1 MSIYYPVK
9 GNHMEFALHSSAPVT
24 ALGEDRQLVLTLVQ
38 NLKYLHR
45 IAKTLNLSTRDIEDA
60 LVQVENQTL
69 SVVVVGEFKRGKST
83 FINAL
88 LGHDILPSDI
98 LPTTATINRVV
109 FGSTPSATV
118 RFKDGRDQ
126 SIAIEQLANY
136 VTKLTSEAEA
146 ISSRVQEAL
155 IHYPL
160 HYCRNGVEI
169 IDTPGLS
176 DDESMTEVTF
186 SVLRRTEVVIM
197 VTSAISPFAESEG
210 VFLTEILLE
219 QGIDH
224 ILFVVNGIDHFKK
237 SEDVDRILQSITQ
250 RIKNHI
256 HDWANRQFG
265 EGSQEYN
272 AYMKRMGIPRIYGL
286 SSQQALQAKRTKD
299 SFLLERSRFQEFETS
314 LNRLL
319 TEERQRISLQMS
331 VEGAIAA
338 ANQILNAIKTQRNAL
353 QLQQQSFEKQSLSIV
368 ESISTLRKQSR
379 EDLDHA
385 VRGIANIESEVAAIL
400 RPLSYRL
407 EQAVE
412 QEIDNTSVDMSSNL
426 NGITSHFAN
435 QVVSALKGVI
445 SSTESDITRIASRE
459 TEEQSLRLKATAN
472 SIDQKIRQI
481 QDQCLQIKID
491 LTIQDSVYQY
501 CNNVKAGLQRLSNIL
516 SVDPNL
522 FFIQE
527 PAKGGYTV
535 TGAVIGSLFGGFG
548 APVGAAIGASLGEQ
562 RRKQTFKQF
571 YKPEVLPVI
580 KAQLGSQNVNQ
591 KVSQYIVTATSNLK
605 ASAHK
610 VRQQTEVIIGSI
622 EQTFATFQGKRDVEA
637 LAEQNR
643 LLQLSSEIQKILDDT
658 NQLLNRL
665 N

>member
-1 MSIYYPVK
+1 
-9 GNHMEFALHSSAPVT
+9 MEFALHSSAPVT

-98 LPTTATINRVV
+98 LPATATINRVV

-126 SIAIEQLANY
+126 SIAIEQLVNY
-136 VTKLTSEAEA
+136 VTNLTSDAEA

-176 DDESMTEVTF
+176 DDENMTEVTL

-197 VTSAISPFAESEG
+197 
-210 VFLTEILLE
+210 LLE

-224 ILFVVNGIDHFKK
+224 ILFVVNGIDHFKQ
-237 SEDVDRILQSITQ
+237 SEDVDRVLQSITQ
-250 RIKNHI
+250 RIKKHI
-256 HDWANRQFG
+256 HDWADRQFG
-265 EGSQEYN
+265 EGTQEYN

-286 SSQQALQAKRTKD
+286 SSQQALQAKRTRD
-299 SFLLERSRFQEFETS
+299 SFLLERSRFQEFEAS
-314 LNRLL
+314 LNCLL

-331 VEGAIAA
+331 MEGAIAA
-338 ANQILNAIKTQRNAL
+338 ANQILDVIKAQRNSL
-353 QLQQQSFEKQSLSIV
+353 QLQQQSFEKQSLNIV
-368 ESISTLRKQSR
+368 ESITTLRKQSR
-379 EDLDHA
+379 EDLDHT
-385 VRGIANIESEVAAIL
+385 VRGIANIESEVETIL

-407 EQAVE
+407 EQAIE
-412 QEIDNTSVDMSSNL
+412 QEIDSTSVDMSSNL

-435 QVVSALKGVI
+435 QVVSALRGII
-445 SSTESDITRIASRE
+445 SSIESDITRIVRRE
-459 TEEQSLRLKATAN
+459 TEEQSLKLKIITN
-472 SIDQKIRQI
+472 SIDQKICQI

-491 LTIQDSVYQY
+491 LTINDSVYQY
-501 CNNVKAGLQRLSNIL
+501 CNNDIQTGLQRLTNVL
-516 SVDPNL
+516 SVDSNL

-571 YKPEVLPVI
+571 YKPEVLSVM
-580 KAQLGSQNVNQ
+580 KAQLSSQNVNQ
-591 KVSQYIVTATSNLK
+591 KVNQYVVTATSNLK
-605 ASAHK
+605 ASVYK
-610 VRQQTEVIIGSI
+610 VRQQTEVIIDGI
-622 EQTFATFQGKRDVEA
+622 EQNFATFQGKRDAEA
-637 LAEQNR
+637 LAEKSR
-643 LLQLSSEIQKILDDT
+643 LAQLSSEIQKILDQT
-658 NQLLNRL
+658 NQLLPRL

>member
-1 MSIYYPVK
+1 
-9 GNHMEFALHSSAPVT
+9 MEFVLHSSAPVT

-45 IAKTLNLSTRDIEDA
+45 IAKTLNLPTRDIEDA

-98 LPTTATINRVV
+98 LPTTAAINRVV

-118 RFKDGRDQ
+118 RFKDGQDQ
-126 SIAIEQLANY
+126 SIAIEQLVNY
-136 VTKLTSEAEA
+136 VTKLTSDAEA

-176 DDESMTEVTF
+176 DDENMTEVTL

-210 VFLTEILLE
+210 VFLTEMLLE

-224 ILFVVNGIDHFKK
+224 ILFVVNGIDHFKQ
-237 SEDVDRILQSITQ
+237 SEDVDRVLQSITQ
-250 RIKNHI
+250 RIKKHI
-256 HDWANRQFG
+256 HDWADRQFG
-265 EGSQEYN
+265 EGTQEYN

-286 SSQQALQAKRTKD
+286 SSQQALQAKRTRD
-299 SFLLERSRFQEFETS
+299 SFLLERSRFQEFEAS
-314 LNRLL
+314 LNCLL
-319 TEERQRISLQMS
+319 TEERQRISLQMAM
-331 VEGAIAA
+331 EGAIAA
-338 ANQILNAIKTQRNAL
+338 ANQILDAIKAQRNAL
-353 QLQQQSFEKQSLSIV
+353 QLQQQSFEKQSLNIV
-368 ESISTLRKQSR
+368 ESITTLRKQSR
-379 EDLDHA
+379 EDLDHT
-385 VRGIANIESEVAAIL
+385 VRGIANIESEVETIL

-407 EQAVE
+407 EQAIE
-412 QEIDNTSVDMSSNL
+412 QEIDSTSVDMSSNL

-435 QVVSALKGVI
+435 QVVSALRVII
-445 SSTESDITRIASRE
+445 SSIESDITRIVKRE
-459 TEEQSLRLKATAN
+459 TEEQSLKLKIITN
-472 SIDQKIRQI
+472 SIDKKICQI

-491 LTIQDSVYQY
+491 LTINDSVYQY
-501 CNNVKAGLQRLSNIL
+501 CNNDIQTSLQRLTNVL
-516 SVDPNL
+516 SVDSNL

-527 PAKGGYTV
+527 SAKGGYTV

-571 YKPEVLPVI
+571 YKPAVLSVM
-580 KAQLGSQNVNQ
+580 KAQLSSQNINQ
-591 KVSQYIVTATSNLK
+591 KVNQYVVTATSNLK
-605 ASAHK
+605 ASAYK
-610 VRQQTEVIIGSI
+610 VRQQTEVIIDGI
-622 EQTFATFQGKRDVEA
+622 EQNFATFQGKRDAEA
-637 LAEQNR
+637 LAEKSR
-643 LLQLSSEIQKILDDT
+643 LEQLSSEIQKILDQT
-658 NQLLNRL
+658 NQLLTRL
-665 N
+665 D